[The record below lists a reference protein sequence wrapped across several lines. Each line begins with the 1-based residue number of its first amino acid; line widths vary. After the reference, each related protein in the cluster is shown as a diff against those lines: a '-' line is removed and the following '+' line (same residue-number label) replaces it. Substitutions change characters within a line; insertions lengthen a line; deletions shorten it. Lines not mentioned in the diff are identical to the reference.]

1 MLRVDKLKSRVR
13 AFERLVGLTPEE
25 FERLLTE
32 LEPLWEQAHRR
43 SLLRAGRVRRIGAGN
58 TFKLDLDQRL
68 LVTLLYLRQYFTMH
82 VLGILF
88 DLDAANV
95 CRNIHGLLPVLEQA
109 LPAPLRPRT
118 LQARPDEAPGTE
130 EKKPRKVRSLEEFLG
145 VFPELTDV
153 IVDGTEQPRGQP
165 KGKKGKQPG
174 KKAVGRPKDKKRFYS
189 VKQGTH
195 TLKTQVAVTPEGQIV
210 HLSATAG
217 GRTHDMKVLRRSR
230 LIDRLPAHVRVW
242 GDRGYTGLEKLY
254 PERETIVPTKRPKK
268 GELSDEQRELN
279 RLISKVRITA
289 ENAINRIKKFRACKE
304 FFRNEPK
311 RHGVIWGCVAGLVNL
326 RWQRR
331 LQLHPG

>member
-1 MLRVDKLKSRVR
+1 MRLEKLKSRAR
-13 AFERLVGLTPEE
+13 SFERLVGLTPVE
-25 FERLLTE
+25 FDQLLIE

-43 SLLRAGRVRRIGAGN
+43 SLLRAGRARRIGAGN
-58 TFKLDLDQRL
+58 TFKLDLSQRL

-118 LQARPDEAPGTE
+118 LQAKPDEAPGKE
-130 EKKPRKVRSLEEFLG
+130 AKKPRRIRSLDEFLE

-153 IVDGTEQPRGQP
+153 VVDGTEQPRGQP
-165 KGKKGKQPG
+165 KVKKGQKLGKQ
-174 KKAVGRPKDKKRFYS
+174 AVGRPRDKKRFSS

-195 TLKTQVAVTPEGQIV
+195 TLKTQVTVTPEGQIV
-210 HLSATAG
+210 HLSATAS
-217 GRTHDMKVLRRSR
+217 RPAHDMKVLRRSR
-230 LIDRLPAHVRVW
+230 LMTRLPRHVRVW
-242 GDRGYTGLEKLY
+242 GDRGYTGLEKVY
-254 PERETIVPTKRPKK
+254 PDWETIVPTKRPKN
-268 GELSDEQRELN
+268 GELSEEQRELN
-279 RLISKVRITA
+279 RLISKVRITV
-289 ENAINRIKKFRACKE
+289 ENVMNRIKKFRACQA
-304 FFRNEPK
+304 FFRNQPS

-331 LQLHPG
+331 LHLSTL